1 MDVSLLA
8 DIALIIIVASIFAG
22 LVKLFRQP
30 LILGYVLGG
39 VIIGPAVLGLVQ
51 NKDLIT
57 TLSELGIAFLLFIIG
72 LELDLKK
79 LKEVGVSAIFVGF
92 LQVLFTTIAGFA
104 IAYLLG
110 FGIIESAIIGII
122 ISFSSTMI
130 VIKLLSDKNELDS
143 LHGKMM
149 LGILIMQDILAVLA
163 LSLVTTL
170 NNLSISVF
178 GMIILK
184 GLALVAVAYIL
195 VRFIL
200 PGIFKFFETS
210 TELLFIGALTI
221 CFILS
226 GIAYYLGYSFAIGA
240 FIAGVALTYTQY
252 NIEIA
257 SRIRPLRDFFAVIF
271 FVTLGMTVVLKGI
284 GGILLPLI
292 ALLVAVLVIKPLITF
307 SIMKMFRY
315 GRRTS
320 VITGSDLGQVSEF
333 SLILASIA
341 LTNGLVSEA
350 TVTITT
356 LLMVI
361 TATLTAYIIN
371 FDEKIY
377 QLLNRIF
384 GRDKAEAKGELTN
397 LPDKELKDHIIV
409 FGTHRMGMK
418 VITHMHRERKNFVVV
433 DFNPERVK
441 QLIKKKVHCVY
452 GDMNNSDLYEQLN
465 FKKAGMVVSTV
476 HNYEVNAMLIKK
488 VRETNKKA
496 VVIVATRI
504 TNEALKLYDEG
515 ADYVIFPES
524 LGGEKIIN
532 YMKHLT
538 PKGIKEWGK
547 KHHKSLIEEEKD
559 QLVRI

>member
-1 MDVSLLA
+1 MDTTLLT
-8 DIALIIIVASIFAG
+8 DIGLIIIVAALFAG

-30 LILGYVLGG
+30 LILGYVVGG
-39 VIIGPAVLGLVQ
+39 IIIGPAVLGLVQ
-51 NKDLIT
+51 NKDLIS

-79 LKEVGVSAIFVGF
+79 LKEVGKSAIFVGF
-92 LQVLFTTIAGFA
+92 LQVLFTTIAGFTV
-104 IAYLLG
+104 AYLLG
-110 FGIIESAIIGII
+110 FGIIESAIIGLI

-163 LSLVTTL
+163 LSFVTSL
-170 NNLSISVF
+170 NNLSASVF
-178 GMIILK
+178 GMIVLK
-184 GLALVAVAYIL
+184 GLALVAAAYIL

-200 PGIFKFFETS
+200 PSILKFFETS
-210 TELLFIGALTI
+210 TELLFIGALTL

-226 GIAYYLGYSFAIGA
+226 GLAGYLGYSYAIGA

-252 NIEIA
+252 NLEIA

-271 FVTLGMTVVLKGI
+271 FVTLGMTVVLKGL
-284 GGILLPLI
+284 GGIILPLI

-307 SIMKMFRY
+307 GIMKMFRY

-320 VITGSDLGQVSEF
+320 VLTGFDLGQVSEF
-333 SLILASIA
+333 SLILVSIA
-341 LTNGLVSEA
+341 FAGSLVSET
-350 TVTITT
+350 TVTLTT

-361 TATLTAYIIN
+361 TATVTAYMIN
-371 FDEKIY
+371 YDEKIY
-377 QLLNRIF
+377 QLLNRLF
-384 GRDKAEAKGELTN
+384 GRDRADAKGELTN
-397 LPDKELKDHIIV
+397 LPDRELKDHIIV

-418 VITHMHRERKNFVVV
+418 VITHMHREKKNFVVV

-465 FKKAGMVVSTV
+465 FKKAGMIISTV
-476 HNYEVNAMLIKK
+476 HNYEVNTMLIKK
-488 VRETNKKA
+488 VRETNRKA
-496 VVIVATRI
+496 VVIAATRI
-504 TNEALKLYDEG
+504 TNEALRLYDEG

-547 KHHKSLIEEEKD
+547 KHRKSLIDEEKD